1 MRTPTLKPAL
11 LLFLLAQITACD
23 NPADNAQR
31 AKVETS
37 TGGKPAAPAEGGKKL
52 PFKPESKVEF
62 VGSKVTGS
70 HTGGFKKVDGFAA
83 ATADGKDIAGVEV
96 TIDMTSTYSDN
107 DKLTGHLKSSDFF
120 DVEKHPTAVFRS
132 TSIQKGATAEKMP
145 DATHTVTGDL
155 TLHGVTK
162 AITFAAKIAQ
172 DGPGFRATSE
182 FAIDRN
188 DFNIKYPGMPN
199 DLIRNDVLIRLDI
212 RV

>member
-1 MRTPTLKPAL
+1 MKAPRTAL
-11 LLFLLAQITACD
+11 ALFLLAQITACD

-31 AKVETS
+31 AKVEAPS
-37 TGGKPAAPAEGGKKL
+37 GGKPASPAEPGKKL
-52 PFKPESKVEF
+52 PIKPESKVEF

-70 HTGGFKKVDGFAA
+70 HNGGFKKFDGFV
-83 ATADGKDIAGVEV
+83 TTTPDGKDIAGVEV

-107 DKLTGHLKSSDFF
+107 EKLTGHLKSADFF
-120 DVEKHPTAVFRS
+120 DVEKNPTAVFKS
-132 TSIQKGATAEKMP
+132 TSVQKGATAAKMP

-162 AITFAAKIAQ
+162 AITFAAKVAQ

-182 FAIDRN
+182 FSIDRN